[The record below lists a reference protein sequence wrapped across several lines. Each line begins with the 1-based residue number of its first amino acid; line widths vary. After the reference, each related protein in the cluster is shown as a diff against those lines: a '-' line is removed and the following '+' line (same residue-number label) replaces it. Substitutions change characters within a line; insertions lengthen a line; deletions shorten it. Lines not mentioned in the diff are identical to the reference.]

1 MSAMYERDPKEL
13 VDRMNAAKNEGEL
26 ACIAIYIRN
35 ETQEEHKYTKDA
47 ELMQRLRRCYAENLK
62 RVKG

>member
-1 MSAMYERDPKEL
+1 MTAYYERDPQEL
-13 VDRMNAAKNEGEL
+13 FDKLNAAKDVDGL
-26 ACIAIYIRN
+26 QMIAIYIRN